1 MVAWSALV
9 VPILVSA
16 GLVFVASSVIHMV
29 LKWHAPDYRQLPNE
43 DGVRA
48 ALQKSGAAPG
58 QYVTPY
64 CKDSKEMGSPEMT
77 KKYAEGPNFVMY
89 LRPNGAIKL
98 GPFLGKWVLYSVIVS
113 ALAAYIA
120 RVALLPGANY
130 LQVFRIVGFSAWLAY
145 SWQGPAD
152 SIWKGK
158 PWSLTAREMVDGLIY
173 GMLTGGA
180 FGWLWPKP

>member
-1 MVAWSALV
+1 MVAWSTLV

-16 GLVFVASSVIHMV
+16 GLVFVASSLIHMV

-48 ALQKSGAAPG
+48 ALQKAGAAPG
-58 QYVTPY
+58 QYVIPY
-64 CKDSKEMGSPEMT
+64 CKDSKEMSSPEMT
-77 KKYAEGPNFVMY
+77 KKYAEGPNFVMF

-180 FGWLWPKP
+180 FGWLWPKA